1 MPVAM
6 VDDLRKSL
14 TPVHSSDAPSRSVLF
29 SANQL
34 SARDVGLDL
43 ASGSGCRTGVLV
55 SWKHRHIYVTIVT
68 PFSRMAFVMP
78 EDVAK
83 AVYREGSFV
92 MIPEGQLPVTVKI
105 RNDPDS
111 ALGACAA
118 ERGW

>member
-1 MPVAM
+1 MPVPM

-29 SANQL
+29 SASQL

-43 ASGSGCRTGVLV
+43 ASGASYKSGVLV
-55 SWKHRHIYVTIVT
+55 SWKHRYIYVTIVT

-92 MIPEGQLPVTVKI
+92 MIPEGQLPVAIKLP
-105 RNDPDS
+105 NGPDS